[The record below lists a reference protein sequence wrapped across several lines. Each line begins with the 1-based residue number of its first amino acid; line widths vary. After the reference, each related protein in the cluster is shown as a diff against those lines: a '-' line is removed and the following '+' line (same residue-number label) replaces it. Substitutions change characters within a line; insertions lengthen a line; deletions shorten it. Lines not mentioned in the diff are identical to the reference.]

1 MLKNLPSQR
10 VETCPLREL
19 LSLSSRAAF
28 QQVTPA
34 TQPPENGGSANRNGL
49 ADRFRCDRSL
59 RKRIAATRRLGPDA
73 EGSQRLGDVALQ
85 AGPHSGRFGDK
96 MGVVVADPLDHRRRC
111 AAADDHYRN
120 VRPSPFAADHF

>member
-34 TQPPENGGSANRNGL
+34 AQPPENGGSANRNGL
-49 ADRFRCDRSL
+49 ADRF
-59 RKRIAATRRLGPDA
+59 
-73 EGSQRLGDVALQ
+73 
-85 AGPHSGRFGDK
+85 
-96 MGVVVADPLDHRRRC
+96 
-111 AAADDHYRN
+111 
-120 VRPSPFAADHF
+120 